1 MSNNVRQARL
11 RWTGE
16 GLAFRGGPEGAT
28 EIGVDSTGEIGPA
41 PMHLLLMSVGACMA
55 IDVLMILEKG
65 RVPIEDLEIET
76 IGVRADDHPKRYESI
91 ELIYRISDLEKTIK
105 KRLTERL
112 NCRKTSIARLHT
124 LIRRSIC
131 LSLVNWSER
140 PRQLY

>member
-55 IDVLMILEKG
+55 IDVLMILQKG

-91 ELIYRISDLEKTIK
+91 ELIYRISGPTEDDQEKIDRAIELSK
-105 KRLTERL
+105 DKY
-112 NCRKTSIARLHT
+112 CSVLHT
-124 LIRRSIC
+124 LDPEIDLSI
-131 LSLVNWSER
+131 SSELV
-140 PRQLY
+140 